1 MEQITESAGLFK
13 WRLLFAVNL
22 ENKNCEILLSCDR
35 ISVVRITPSANEES
49 EMPVH
54 DWTRVIAG
62 TFHHFHHEW
71 ITCISRALN
80 SGLLP
85 SEYYAMAEQITG
97 GLGPDVV
104 ALGNID
110 RSATDDDDA
119 SDGFGTQSE
128 GGLATALPRTRF
140 TAKAEVEVYAEKRSR
155 VVIRHRSGDDVV
167 AVIEIVS
174 PGNKS
179 TRYAL
184 RSFVDKAR
192 ELLRAG
198 IHLLIIDVIP
208 AGSRDPQGIHGA
220 IWDEIDED
228 DQPFVLPADEPLTMV
243 AYTGGL
249 ERQAFIEPVA
259 VGKHLPDMPLF
270 LRPPRHV
277 MVPLEATYQA
287 AFAGVPERWRREL

>member
-1 MEQITESAGLFK
+1 
-13 WRLLFAVNL
+13 
-22 ENKNCEILLSCDR
+22 
-35 ISVVRITPSANEES
+35 
-49 EMPVH
+49 MPVH

-62 TFHHFHHEW
+62 TFHDFHHEW
-71 ITCISRALN
+71 ISSIKRTLN

-104 ALGNID
+104 ALGN
-110 RSATDDDDA
+110 RESLSADDDDT
-119 SDGFGTQSE
+119 GEEFGTLGD
-128 GGLATALPRTRF
+128 GGLAIALPRTRF
-140 TAKAEVEVYAEKRSR
+140 TAKAEVEIYAEKRSR

-184 RSFVDKAR
+184 RSFVDKAL

-220 IWDEIDED
+220 IWENIDEE
-228 DQPFVLPADEPLTMV
+228 DQPFSLPPGEPFTMV

-259 VGKHLPDMPLF
+259 VGKSLPDMPLF

-277 MVPLEATYQA
+277 MVPLEATYLA
-287 AFAGVPERWRREL
+287 AFAGVPARWRREL

>member
-1 MEQITESAGLFK
+1 
-13 WRLLFAVNL
+13 
-22 ENKNCEILLSCDR
+22 
-35 ISVVRITPSANEES
+35 
-49 EMPVH
+49 MPVH

-71 ITCISRALN
+71 ITSISRSLN
-80 SGLLP
+80 TGLLP

-104 ALGNID
+104 ALGNMD
-110 RSATDDDDA
+110 SNSDDDDEV
-119 SDGFGTQSE
+119 GGESE
-128 GGLATALPRTRF
+128 ISSRGGVLTAMPKTRF
-140 TAKAEVEVYAEKRSR
+140 TMKAEVEIYAQKQNR

-167 AVIEIVS
+167 AIIEIVS

-179 TRYAL
+179 SRHAL
-184 RSFVDKAR
+184 QSFVNKTY
-192 ELLRAG
+192 ELLNAG
-198 IHLLIIDVIP
+198 IHLLIIDVLP
-208 AGSRDPQGIHGA
+208 PGFRDPQGIHAA
-220 IWDEIDED
+220 IWDDIDENGE
-228 DQPFVLPADEPLTMV
+228 QFVLPPGELLTLA

-259 VGKHLPDMPLF
+259 VGKPLPDMPLF

>member
-1 MEQITESAGLFK
+1 
-13 WRLLFAVNL
+13 
-22 ENKNCEILLSCDR
+22 
-35 ISVVRITPSANEES
+35 
-49 EMPVH
+49 MPVH

-71 ITCISRALN
+71 ITSISRSLN
-80 SGLLP
+80 TGLLP

-104 ALGNID
+104 ALGNMD
-110 RSATDDDDA
+110 SNSDDDDQV
-119 SDGFGTQSE
+119 GGESE
-128 GGLATALPRTRF
+128 ISSRGGVLTAMPKTRF
-140 TAKAEVEVYAEKRSR
+140 TMKAEVEIYAQKQNR

-167 AVIEIVS
+167 AIIEIVS

-179 TRYAL
+179 SRHAL
-184 RSFVDKAR
+184 QSFVNKTY
-192 ELLRAG
+192 ELLNAG
-198 IHLLIIDVIP
+198 IHLLIIDVLP
-208 AGSRDPQGIHGA
+208 PGLRDPQGIHAA
-220 IWDEIDED
+220 IWDDIDENGE
-228 DQPFVLPADEPLTMV
+228 QFVLPPGELLTLA

-259 VGKHLPDMPLF
+259 VGKPLPDMPLF

>member
-1 MEQITESAGLFK
+1 
-13 WRLLFAVNL
+13 
-22 ENKNCEILLSCDR
+22 
-35 ISVVRITPSANEES
+35 
-49 EMPVH
+49 MPVH

-62 TFHHFHHEW
+62 TFHDFHHEW
-71 ITCISRALN
+71 ITTIKHTLN

-104 ALGNID
+104 ALGNTESL
-110 RSATDDDDA
+110 SADDDDA
-119 SDGFGTQSE
+119 GEGMGTPGD
-128 GGLATALPRTRF
+128 GGLAIAMPRTRF
-140 TAKAEVEVYAEKRSR
+140 TARAEVDIYAEKRSR
-155 VVIRHRSGDDVV
+155 VVIRHRSGDDVA

-184 RSFVDKAR
+184 RSFVEKAL

-220 IWDEIDED
+220 IWENIDEE
-228 DQPFVLPADEPLTMV
+228 DQPFSLPPGEPLTMV

-259 VGKHLPDMPLF
+259 VGKPLPDMPLF

-287 AFAGVPERWRREL
+287 ALAGVPERWRREL

>member
-1 MEQITESAGLFK
+1 
-13 WRLLFAVNL
+13 
-22 ENKNCEILLSCDR
+22 
-35 ISVVRITPSANEES
+35 
-49 EMPVH
+49 MPVH

-62 TFHHFHHEW
+62 TFHDFHHEW
-71 ITCISRALN
+71 ITTIKRSLN
-80 SGLLP
+80 AGLLP

-104 ALGNID
+104 ALGNMD
-110 RSATDDDDA
+110 SNSDDDDEV
-119 SDGFGTQSE
+119 GGESE
-128 GGLATALPRTRF
+128 ISSRGGVLTAMPKTRF
-140 TAKAEVEVYAEKRSR
+140 TMKAEVEIYAQKQNR

-167 AVIEIVS
+167 AIIEIVS

-179 TRYAL
+179 SRHAL
-184 RSFVDKAR
+184 QSFVNKTY
-192 ELLRAG
+192 ELLNAG
-198 IHLLIIDVIP
+198 IHLLIIDVLP
-208 AGSRDPQGIHGA
+208 PGLRDPQGIHAA
-220 IWDEIDED
+220 IWDDIDENGE
-228 DQPFVLPADEPLTMV
+228 QFVLPPGELLTLA

-259 VGKHLPDMPLF
+259 VGKPLPDMPLF

>member
-1 MEQITESAGLFK
+1 
-13 WRLLFAVNL
+13 
-22 ENKNCEILLSCDR
+22 
-35 ISVVRITPSANEES
+35 
-49 EMPVH
+49 MPVH

-71 ITCISRALN
+71 ITSISRSLN
-80 SGLLP
+80 TGLLP

-104 ALGNID
+104 ALGNMD
-110 RSATDDDDA
+110 SNSDDDDEV
-119 SDGFGTQSE
+119 GGESE
-128 GGLATALPRTRF
+128 ISSRGGVLTAMPKTRF
-140 TAKAEVEVYAEKRSR
+140 TMKAEVEIYAQKQNR

-167 AVIEIVS
+167 AIIEIVS

-179 TRYAL
+179 SRHAL
-184 RSFVDKAR
+184 QSFVNKTY
-192 ELLRAG
+192 ELLNAG
-198 IHLLIIDVIP
+198 IHLLIIDVLP
-208 AGSRDPQGIHGA
+208 PGLRDPQGIHAA
-220 IWDEIDED
+220 IWDDIDENGE
-228 DQPFVLPADEPLTMV
+228 QFVLPPGELLTLA

-259 VGKHLPDMPLF
+259 VGKPLPDMPLF

>member
-1 MEQITESAGLFK
+1 
-13 WRLLFAVNL
+13 
-22 ENKNCEILLSCDR
+22 
-35 ISVVRITPSANEES
+35 
-49 EMPVH
+49 MPVH

-62 TFHHFHHEW
+62 TFYDFHHEW
-71 ITCISRALN
+71 ITTIKRTLN

-104 ALGNID
+104 ALGNTDSI
-110 RSATDDDDA
+110 SANDDDDV
-119 SDGFGTQSE
+119 SEEFGRPGD
-128 GGLATALPRTRF
+128 GGLAIALPRTRF
-140 TAKAEVEVYAEKRSR
+140 TAKAEVEIYAEKRSR

-184 RSFVDKAR
+184 RSFVDKAL

-220 IWDEIDED
+220 IWENIDEE
-228 DQPFVLPADEPLTMV
+228 DQPFSLPPGEPLTMV

-259 VGKHLPDMPLF
+259 VGQPLPDMPLF

-287 AFAGVPERWRREL
+287 AFAGVPARWRREL

>member
-1 MEQITESAGLFK
+1 
-13 WRLLFAVNL
+13 
-22 ENKNCEILLSCDR
+22 
-35 ISVVRITPSANEES
+35 
-49 EMPVH
+49 MPVH

-71 ITCISRALN
+71 ITSISRSLN
-80 SGLLP
+80 TGLLP

-110 RSATDDDDA
+110 SS
-119 SDGFGTQSE
+119 SDGDHFGGEAETSSD
-128 GGLATALPRTRF
+128 GGVLTVMPKTRF
-140 TAKAEVEVYAEKRSR
+140 TMKAEVEIYAQKQNR

-167 AVIEIVS
+167 AIIEIVS

-179 TRYAL
+179 SRHAL
-184 RSFVDKAR
+184 QTFVNKTY
-192 ELLRAG
+192 ELLNAG
-198 IHLLIIDVIP
+198 IHMLIIDVLPPGI
-208 AGSRDPQGIHGA
+208 RDPQGIHAA
-220 IWDEIDED
+220 IWDDIDENGV
-228 DQPFVLPADEPLTMV
+228 QFVLPPGELLTMA

-259 VGKHLPDMPLF
+259 VGKPLPDMPLF

-277 MVPLEATYQA
+277 MVPLEETYQA
-287 AFAGVPERWRREL
+287 AFAGVPERWRRKL

>member
-1 MEQITESAGLFK
+1 
-13 WRLLFAVNL
+13 
-22 ENKNCEILLSCDR
+22 
-35 ISVVRITPSANEES
+35 
-49 EMPVH
+49 MPVH

-71 ITCISRALN
+71 ISCISRTLN

-104 ALGNID
+104 ALGNPD
-110 RSATDDDDA
+110 STSAHDDNG
-119 SDGFGTQSE
+119 SEGFGGPGD
-128 GGLATALPRTRF
+128 GGLAIALPKTRF
-140 TAKAEVEVYAEKRSR
+140 TAKAEVEIYAEKRSR

-184 RSFVDKAR
+184 RSFVDKALD
-192 ELLRAG
+192 LLRAG

-228 DQPFVLPADEPLTMV
+228 DQPFVLPTDEPLTMV
-243 AYTGGL
+243 A
-249 ERQAFIEPVA
+249 ERSLISVA
-259 VGKHLPDMPLF
+259 IKSSCLLKK
-270 LRPPRHV
+270 L
-277 MVPLEATYQA
+277 
-287 AFAGVPERWRREL
+287 